1 MAARTFLAARAPL
14 FGHGQP
20 FTVVLVSKLLHR
32 PHLWSPPPIVISSG
46 SIHPDFDV
54 DRMQIVQFGAP

>member
-20 FTVVLVSKLLHR
+20 FTVVLISKLLHR
-32 PHLWSPPPIVISSG
+32 PHLWSPPPIVNFFRLHRLSPALPCMTTRQA
-46 SIHPDFDV
+46 HD
-54 DRMQIVQFGAP
+54 